1 MGDFGWNVDATAK
14 EMMMCAENHPDEF
27 PRPNE
32 KLLKIVAYLAWLLY
46 CPDKAK
52 QEVSA

>member
-1 MGDFGWNVDATAK
+1 
-14 EMMMCAENHPDEF
+14 MMMCAENHPDEF

-46 CPDKAK
+46 CPEEKKKAP
-52 QEVSA
+52 VSPTKETTDANQ